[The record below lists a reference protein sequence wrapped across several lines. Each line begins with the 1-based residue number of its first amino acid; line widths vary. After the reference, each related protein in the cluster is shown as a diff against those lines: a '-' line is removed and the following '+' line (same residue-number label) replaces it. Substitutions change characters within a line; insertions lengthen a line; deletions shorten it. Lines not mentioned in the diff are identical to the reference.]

1 MFRLDRSGYHA
12 GMGLL
17 AFIIAL
23 AAFIVFVVEF
33 TRSKSLVTAGLALLT
48 LAWIVAGT
56 HHGGQGVTRG

>member
-1 MFRLDRSGYHA
+1 
-12 GMGLL
+12 MGLL